1 MKTNPKSVIRVLL
14 SGALVC
20 FYAIG
25 LNTAYA
31 LNSKDKSIQSFNC
44 TADPTWFSSPS
55 IPAEVPT
62 QSADNPF
69 CAFYQFSW
77 QSFAYLMAPSKSN
90 PDILNFEDAS
100 QYYELEVNADGTPA
114 NSCDTEHNSHSLF
127 IRSTKAMENGATFTI
142 PERIGQ
148 AGGGA
153 TIYDQ
158 NQNVVYYDVRFSK
171 NMCDVNSIKQMQNFP
186 GGTTEIKT
194 AWKVLGA
201 NDDASKFVTIETN
214 ITPNSKSQSKSK
226 TTKLGMIGFHIAIAT
241 PQHPEFIW
249 ATFEHDLNASD
260 CTPPTS
266 TTGWSFGSSTCT
278 SDLSN
283 KDPLGIVQ
291 CRFNSPSPGTQ
302 ITGTPTEI
310 CREYAYGS
318 AEGDF
323 KYDENTQ
330 DIKSLNA
337 NVQQYLKGNYSVL
350 KSYFNVGALWVSNI
364 ENGSI
369 ILPKGNLA
377 QISNQR
383 GSLRLANTVA
393 ETEYQ
398 GVDTT
403 AGFVSNCFGCHNYSG
418 TASLVNNTTSNRLS
432 HIFDDIAIGSGQCI
446 DVQSAKTINSQQQAV
461 AVCPTVCANY
471 SLHLKWNGQWTNQG
485 ASSGQQLPMTV
496 CGCCGK

>member
-1 MKTNPKSVIRVLL
+1 MKKTLRRTIRFLL
-14 SGALVC
+14 CAGLLC

-25 LNTAYA
+25 LNTVYA
-31 LNSKDKSIQSFNC
+31 FNSKDTSTQSFNC
-44 TADPTWFSSPS
+44 TADPTWFSAPS

-90 PDILNFEDAS
+90 PELLNFEDAS
-100 QYYELEVNADGTPA
+100 KYYELEVNADGTPA
-114 NSCDTEHNSHSLF
+114 NSCDADHNSYSFF
-127 IRSTKAMENGATFTI
+127 IRSTKSKENGTTFII

-171 NMCDVNSIKQMQNFP
+171 NMCDVNSIKQKQNFP
-186 GGTTEIKT
+186 GGTTEIKI

-201 NDDASKFVTIETN
+201 KDDASKFVTIEAN
-214 ITPNSKSQSKSK
+214 ITPSTKDQPNTK
-226 TTKLGMIGFHIAIAT
+226 TTKLGMIGFHIAVAT

-249 ATFEHDLNASD
+249 ATFEHNLNVPDCAS
-260 CTPPTS
+260 PTS
-266 TTGWSFGSSTCT
+266 TTGWSFSSSACT
-278 SDLSN
+278 SDLST

-291 CRFNSPSPGTQ
+291 CRFNNPSPGTQ

-323 KYDENTQ
+323 NYDENIQ
-330 DIKSLNA
+330 NIKTLNA
-337 NVQQYLKGNYSVL
+337 NVQPYLTGSYSVL
-350 KSYFNVGALWVSNI
+350 TNYFNVGALWVSNI

-369 ILPKGNLA
+369 VPPAGDLA

-398 GVDTT
+398 GVDPT

-418 TASLVNNTTSNRLS
+418 TTSQVNNTTSNSLS

-446 DVQSAKTINSQQQAV
+446 DVQSANTINSQQQAG
-461 AVCPTVCANY
+461 AACPTVCKN
-471 SLHLKWNGQWTNQG
+471 SSSQLKWNGQWTNQS